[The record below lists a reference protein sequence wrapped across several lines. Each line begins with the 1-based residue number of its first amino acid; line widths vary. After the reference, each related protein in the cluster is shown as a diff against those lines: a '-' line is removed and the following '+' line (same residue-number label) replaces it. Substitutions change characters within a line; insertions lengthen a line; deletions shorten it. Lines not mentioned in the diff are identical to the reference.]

1 MKIRRSQT
9 FIIWPLFLLFLFFYQ
24 CGRMFFPL
32 AYLQAIDQRVTLVTL
47 EDCYSASYVT
57 PQITD
62 PWPRLK
68 IFKTSVYSAHFEDH
82 LIACSSVFV
91 H

>member
-1 MKIRRSQT
+1 MASFLII
-9 FIIWPLFLLFLFFYQ
+9 FIFYQ

-62 PWPRLK
+62 PWSRLK
-68 IFKTSVYSAHFEDH
+68 IFKTSV
-82 LIACSSVFV
+82 
-91 H
+91 